1 MKNEIMVTLPPLDVF
16 FLPHVSDFL
25 KIALGDS
32 GSFPR
37 LVETMANTAGV
48 KAPHRTTLKKAESQP
63 VTRGAAMKIQRVW
76 QASIPDKQFLE
87 SIEAAVE
94 PWNGLQLKNNG
105 SSWVA
110 ALAGADKSKIGSA
123 LKGSRVASFLEQRM
137 AQEKAFLDW
146 VKQET
151 SRQPNKQH
159 DDPAVWIRRGQEFL
173 REHTL
178 VDPELISLIAE
189 IDHTVRN
196 PESAEWRKGKS
207 ILHLVNHQLR
217 IDFYYTLLCELALDV
232 ADYLVAHG
240 AYETHKQQLVDQGFV
255 GDIAPRSPAQEAP
268 SEKDRPL
275 IRLFEVWKY
284 RLSALN
290 GCDFSYRRMASYLP
304 LPGDCSE
311 EEFAS
316 RAFETPADH
325 RYGKLKRWR
334 KGTIPDLSDFETFI
348 ARLCAGHDS
357 DHYLAWM
364 KAQVALAWGRLI
376 DEEEATLSSIFSAH
390 PDLQRFNAIGF
401 YSKYWSHYQKQAAD
415 ISAA

>member
-1 MKNEIMVTLPPLDVF
+1 MKNRIRVTLPPLDVF

-25 KIALGDS
+25 RIALGDS

-37 LVETMANTAGV
+37 LVKTMANAAGV
-48 KAPHRTTLKKAESQP
+48 EAPHPNTLKKAEQQP
-63 VTRGAAMKIQRVW
+63 VTPSTAMKIKRVW
-76 QASIPDKQFLE
+76 RASFPDKQFLE

-123 LKGSRVASFLEQRM
+123 LKGSRVASFLEKRM

-159 DDPAVWIRRGQEFL
+159 EPAVWIRRGQEFL

-189 IDHTVRN
+189 IDHTARN
-196 PESAEWRKGKS
+196 PEGAEWLKGKS

-217 IDFYYTLLCELALDV
+217 VDFYYTLLCELALDV

-255 GDIAPRSPAQEAP
+255 GDIAPRSSAQEAL

-290 GCDFSYRRMASYLP
+290 DCDVSYRRMASYLP

-311 EEFAS
+311 DEFAS

-325 RYGKLKRWR
+325 KYGKLKRWR
-334 KGTIPDLSDFETFI
+334 KGTIPDLSDFEIFI

-364 KAQVALAWGRLI
+364 KAQAALAWGRLI
-376 DEEEATLSSIFSAH
+376 DEEEEALASIFTTH
-390 PDLQRFNAIGF
+390 PDLQCFNAIGS
-401 YSKYWSHYQKQAAD
+401 YSTYWNRYHKKAAD
-415 ISAA
+415 IAAA

>member
-1 MKNEIMVTLPPLDVF
+1 MVTLPPLDVF
-16 FLPHVSDFL
+16 FLPHVSDCL
-25 KIALGDS
+25 KITLGDS

-37 LVETMANTAGV
+37 LVEAMANTAGI
-48 KAPHRTTLKKAESQP
+48 KAPHRTTLKKAESEP
-63 VTRGAAMKIQRVW
+63 VTRGAAMKIQRIW
-76 QASIPDKQFLE
+76 HSSIPDKQFLKE
-87 SIEAAVE
+87 IEDAAQ
-94 PWNGLQLKNNG
+94 PWNALQFKSNG
-105 SSWVA
+105 SSWMA
-110 ALAGADKSKIGSA
+110 ALAGVERSKIGEA
-123 LKGSRVASFLEQRM
+123 FKGARVAGFIQKRI
-137 AQEKAFLDW
+137 AQEKSFLDW
-146 VKQET
+146 VKRET
-151 SRQPNKQH
+151 DRQ
-159 DDPAVWIRRGQEFL
+159 PAVWIRQAQQFL
-173 REHTL
+173 TDNTF

-189 IDHTVRN
+189 IDHTARD
-196 PESAEWRKGKS
+196 PESLEWLREKC
-207 ILHLVNHQLR
+207 ILRVVNHQLR
-217 IDFYYTLLCELALDV
+217 VDFYYMLLCELGLDV
-232 ADYLVAHG
+232 AGYLAAHG
-240 AYETHKQQLVDQGFV
+240 VYEAHRRQLVDQGFV
-255 GDIAPRSPAQEAP
+255 GDIAPRSSSVGTL
-268 SEKDRPL
+268 SEHDRPL
-275 IRLFEVWKY
+275 ILLFEAWKH
-284 RLSALN
+284 RLSVLN

-364 KAQVALAWGRLI
+364 KAQAALAWGRLI
-376 DEEEATLSSIFSAH
+376 DEEEAALSSIFSVH

>member
-1 MKNEIMVTLPPLDVF
+1 MKNGTMVTLPPLDVF

-48 KAPHRTTLKKAESQP
+48 KAPHRTTLKKAESEP

-123 LKGSRVASFLEQRM
+123 LKGSRVASFLEKRM
-137 AQEKAFLDW
+137 AQEKSFLDW

-151 SRQPNKQH
+151 CRQPNKQH
-159 DDPAVWIRRGQEFL
+159 DPAVWIRRGQEFL
-173 REHTL
+173 REYTL
-178 VDPELISLIAE
+178 IDPELISLIAE
-189 IDHTVRN
+189 IDHTARD
-196 PESAEWRKGKS
+196 PESAEWRSGKS
-207 ILHLVNHQLR
+207 ILNLVNHQLR
-217 IDFYYTLLCELALDV
+217 VDFYYTLLCELALDV
-232 ADYLVAHG
+232 ADYLVVQG
-240 AYETHKQQLVDQGFV
+240 AYEAHKQQLVDQGFV
-255 GDIAPRSPAQEAP
+255 GDIAPRSSALEAL
-268 SEKDRPL
+268 SEQDRPL

-304 LPGDCSE
+304 LPGDSAG
-311 EEFAS
+311 EEFVS
-316 RAFETPADH
+316 PAGYTLAMLKY
-325 RYGKLKRWR
+325 RKLKRWR
-334 KGTIPDLSDFETFI
+334 SGTIPDLSDLETFI

-364 KAQVALAWGRLI
+364 KAQAALAWGRLI

>member
-1 MKNEIMVTLPPLDVF
+1 MKNRIRVTLPPLDVF

-25 KIALGDS
+25 RIALGDS

-37 LVETMANTAGV
+37 LVKTMANAAGV
-48 KAPHRTTLKKAESQP
+48 KAPHLNTLKKAEQKP
-63 VTRGAAMKIQRVW
+63 VTPSTAMKIKRVW
-76 QASIPDKQFLE
+76 HASIPNKQFLE
-87 SIEAAVE
+87 LIEAAVE

-110 ALAGADKSKIGSA
+110 ALAGAEKSKIGSA
-123 LKGSRVASFLEQRM
+123 LKGSRVASFLEKRM
-137 AQEKAFLDW
+137 VQEKAFLDW

-151 SRQPNKQH
+151 SRQPNEQH
-159 DDPAVWIRRGQEFL
+159 NPTVWIRRGQEFL
-173 REHTL
+173 RKHTL
-178 VDPELISLIAE
+178 VDPELIFLIAE
-189 IDHTVRN
+189 IDHTARN

-217 IDFYYTLLCELALDV
+217 VDFCYTLLCELALDV

-255 GDIAPRSPAQEAP
+255 GDIAPRASAQEAP

-290 GCDFSYRRMASYLP
+290 GGDFSYRRMASYLP

-316 RAFETPADH
+316 RASETPADH
-325 RYGKLKRWR
+325 KYGKLKRWR

-376 DEEEATLSSIFSAH
+376 DEEEEALASIFTTH
-390 PDLQRFNAIGF
+390 PDLQCFNAIGS
-401 YSKYWSHYQKQAAD
+401 YSTYWNCYQKQAAD

>member
-1 MKNEIMVTLPPLDVF
+1 MKNRIRVTLPPLDVF

-25 KIALGDS
+25 RIALGDS

-37 LVETMANTAGV
+37 LVKTMANAAGV
-48 KAPHRTTLKKAESQP
+48 EAPHLNTLKKAEQQP
-63 VTRGAAMKIQRVW
+63 VTPSTAMKIKRVW
-76 QASIPDKQFLE
+76 RASIPDKQFLE

-123 LKGSRVASFLEQRM
+123 LKGSRVASFLEKRM

-159 DDPAVWIRRGQEFL
+159 DPAVWIRRGQEFL

-178 VDPELISLIAE
+178 VDPELVFLIAE
-189 IDHTVRN
+189 IDHTARN
-196 PESAEWRKGKS
+196 PEGAEWLKGKS

-217 IDFYYTLLCELALDV
+217 VDFYYTLLCELALDV

-255 GDIAPRSPAQEAP
+255 GDIAPRSSAQEAP
-268 SEKDRPL
+268 SEKDSPL

-290 GCDFSYRRMASYLP
+290 DCDFSYRRMASYLP

-311 EEFAS
+311 DEFAS

-325 RYGKLKRWR
+325 KYGKLKRWR
-334 KGTIPDLSDFETFI
+334 KGTIPDLSDFEIFI

-357 DHYLAWM
+357 DHYLAWI

-376 DEEEATLSSIFSAH
+376 DEEEEALASILTAH
-390 PDLQRFNAIGF
+390 PDLQSFNAIGS
-401 YSKYWSHYQKQAAD
+401 YSKYWSQYQKQAAD

>member
-1 MKNEIMVTLPPLDVF
+1 MKSRVRVTLPPLDVF

-25 KIALGDS
+25 RIALGDS

-37 LVETMANTAGV
+37 LVKTMANAAAV
-48 KAPHRTTLKKAESQP
+48 EAPHPNTLKKAEQKP
-63 VTRGAAMKIQRVW
+63 VTLSTAMKIKRVW
-76 QASIPDKQFLE
+76 HASIPDKQLLE

-123 LKGSRVASFLEQRM
+123 LNGSRVASFLEKRM

-151 SRQPNKQH
+151 SRQLNKQH
-159 DDPAVWIRRGQEFL
+159 DPAVWIRRGQEFL

-189 IDHTVRN
+189 IDHTTRN
-196 PESAEWRKGKS
+196 PESAEWLRGKCV
-207 ILHLVNHQLR
+207 LRVVNHQLR

-255 GDIAPRSPAQEAP
+255 GDIAPRSSAQEAS
-268 SEKDRPL
+268 SEKDSPL

-290 GCDFSYRRMASYLP
+290 DCDFSYRRMASYLP

-311 EEFAS
+311 DEFAS

-325 RYGKLKRWR
+325 KYGKLKRWR
-334 KGTIPDLSDFETFI
+334 KGTIPDLSDFEIFI

-357 DHYLAWM
+357 DHYLAWI

-376 DEEEATLSSIFSAH
+376 DEEEEALASILTAH
-390 PDLQRFNAIGF
+390 PDLQSFNAIGS
-401 YSKYWSHYQKQAAD
+401 YSKYWSQYQKQAAD

>member
-1 MKNEIMVTLPPLDVF
+1 MKSRVWVTLPPLDVF

-25 KIALGDS
+25 RIALGDS

-37 LVETMANTAGV
+37 LVKTMANAAGV
-48 KAPHRTTLKKAESQP
+48 EAPHLNTLKKAEQKP
-63 VTRGAAMKIQRVW
+63 VTPSTAMKIKRVW
-76 QASIPDKQFLE
+76 HASIPDKQFLD

-159 DDPAVWIRRGQEFL
+159 DPAVWIRRGQEFL

-189 IDHTVRN
+189 IDHTARN
-196 PESAEWRKGKS
+196 AESAEWRKGKS

-232 ADYLVAHG
+232 AEYLAAHG
-240 AYETHKQQLVDQGFV
+240 VYEAHRQQLVDQGFV
-255 GDIAPRSPAQEAP
+255 GDIAPRSSPLGTL
-268 SEKDRPL
+268 SEQDRPL
-275 IRLFEVWKY
+275 IRLFEAWKH

-304 LPGDCSE
+304 LPGDSAG
-311 EEFAS
+311 EEFVS
-316 RAFETPADH
+316 PAGYTLAMLKY
-325 RYGKLKRWR
+325 RKLKRWR
-334 KGTIPDLSDFETFI
+334 SGTIPDLSDLETFI

-364 KAQVALAWGRLI
+364 KAQAALAWGRLI
-376 DEEEATLSSIFSAH
+376 DEEEEALASIATTH
-390 PDLQRFNAIGF
+390 PDLQCFNAIGS
-401 YSKYWSHYQKQAAD
+401 YSAYWNHYQKQAAD

>member
-1 MKNEIMVTLPPLDVF
+1 MKSRVRVTLPPLDVF

-25 KIALGDS
+25 RIALGDS

-37 LVETMANTAGV
+37 LIKTMANAAGV
-48 KAPHRTTLKKAESQP
+48 EAPHLNTLKKAEQKP
-63 VTRGAAMKIQRVW
+63 VTLSTAMKIKRVW
-76 QASIPDKQFLE
+76 HASIPDKQFRE

-123 LKGSRVASFLEQRM
+123 LNGSRVASFLEKRM
-137 AQEKAFLDW
+137 VQEKTFLDW

-159 DDPAVWIRRGQEFL
+159 DPAVWIRRGQDFL
-173 REHTL
+173 REYTL
-178 VDPELISLIAE
+178 VDPALISLIAE
-189 IDHTVRN
+189 IDHTATN

-217 IDFYYTLLCELALDV
+217 IDFYYTLLCELTLDV
-232 ADYLVAHG
+232 ADHLVVHG
-240 AYETHKQQLVDQGFV
+240 AYEAHKQQLVDQGFV
-255 GDIAPRSPAQEAP
+255 GDIAPQTSAQEAP

-284 RLSALN
+284 RLSELN

-304 LPGDCSE
+304 LPRDCSE

-325 RYGKLKRWR
+325 KYGKLKRWR

-376 DEEEATLSSIFSAH
+376 DEEEEALASIATTH
-390 PDLQRFNAIGF
+390 PDLQCFNAIGS
-401 YSKYWSHYQKQAAD
+401 YSAYWNHYQKQAAD

>member
-1 MKNEIMVTLPPLDVF
+1 MKNGTMVTLPPLDVF

-48 KAPHRTTLKKAESQP
+48 KAPHRTTLKKAESEP

-94 PWNGLQLKNNG
+94 PWNDLQLKNNG

-123 LKGSRVASFLEQRM
+123 LKGSRVASFLEKRM
-137 AQEKAFLDW
+137 AQEKSFLDW
-146 VKQET
+146 AKQET
-151 SRQPNKQH
+151 SRQPNQQH
-159 DDPAVWIRRGQEFL
+159 NPTVWIRQGQEFL
-173 REHTL
+173 REYTL
-178 VDPELISLIAE
+178 IDPELISLIAE
-189 IDHTVRN
+189 IDHTARD
-196 PESAEWRKGKS
+196 PESAEWRWGKS

-217 IDFYYTLLCELALDV
+217 VDFYYTLLCELALDV
-232 ADYLVAHG
+232 ADYLVVQG
-240 AYETHKQQLVDQGFV
+240 AYEAHNQQLVDQGFV
-255 GDIAPRSPAQEAP
+255 GDIAPRSSALEAL
-268 SEKDRPL
+268 SEQDRPL

-304 LPGDCSE
+304 LPGDSAG
-311 EEFAS
+311 EEFVS
-316 RAFETPADH
+316 PAGYTLAILKY
-325 RYGKLKRWR
+325 RKLKRWR
-334 KGTIPDLSDFETFI
+334 SGTIPDLSDLEIFI

-364 KAQVALAWGRLI
+364 KAQAALAWGRLI
-376 DEEEATLSSIFSAH
+376 DEEEETLASIFSAH
-390 PDLQRFNAIGF
+390 PDFQRFNAIGS

>member
-1 MKNEIMVTLPPLDVF
+1 MKSRVRVTLPPLDVF

-25 KIALGDS
+25 RIALGDS

-37 LVETMANTAGV
+37 LIKTMANAAGV
-48 KAPHRTTLKKAESQP
+48 DAPHLNTLKKAEQKP
-63 VTRGAAMKIQRVW
+63 VTLSTAMKIKRVW
-76 QASIPDKQFLE
+76 HASIPDKQFLE

-110 ALAGADKSKIGSA
+110 ALAGADKSKISPA

-159 DDPAVWIRRGQEFL
+159 DPVVWIRRAQEFL

-189 IDHTVRN
+189 IDHTATN
-196 PESAEWRKGKS
+196 PESVEWLRGKC
-207 ILHLVNHQLR
+207 ILRVVNHQLR
-217 IDFYYTLLCELALDV
+217 VDFYYTLLCELALDV

-255 GDIAPRSPAQEAP
+255 GDIAPLASAQEAP
-268 SEKDRPL
+268 SERDRPL
-275 IRLFEVWKY
+275 IRLFEVWKH

-325 RYGKLKRWR
+325 KYGKLKRWR

-348 ARLCAGHDS
+348 ARICAGHDS

-376 DEEEATLSSIFSAH
+376 DEEEEALSSILTAH
-390 PDLQRFNAIGF
+390 PDLQCFNAIGF
-401 YSKYWSHYQKQAAD
+401 YTAYWNRYQKQAAD

>member
-1 MKNEIMVTLPPLDVF
+1 MKNRIRVTLPPLDVF

-25 KIALGDS
+25 RIALGDL

-37 LVETMANTAGV
+37 LVKTMANAAGV
-48 KAPHRTTLKKAESQP
+48 EAPHLNTLKKAEQQP
-63 VTRGAAMKIQRVW
+63 VTPSTAMKIKRVW
-76 QASIPDKQFLE
+76 RASIPDKQFLE

-159 DDPAVWIRRGQEFL
+159 DPAVWIRRGQEFL

-189 IDHTVRN
+189 IDHTTRN
-196 PESAEWRKGKS
+196 PESVEWLRGKC
-207 ILHLVNHQLR
+207 ILRVVNHQLR
-217 IDFYYTLLCELALDV
+217 VDFYYTLLCELALDV

-255 GDIAPRSPAQEAP
+255 GDIAPRSSAQEAP
-268 SEKDRPL
+268 SEKDSPL
-275 IRLFEVWKY
+275 IRLFEVWKHQ
-284 RLSALN
+284 LSALN

-325 RYGKLKRWR
+325 KYGKLKRWR

-376 DEEEATLSSIFSAH
+376 DEEEDALASIATTH
-390 PDLQRFNAIGF
+390 PDLQCFNAIGS
-401 YSKYWSHYQKQAAD
+401 YSTYWNCYQKQAAD